1 MTEKRLSLG
10 VEIPNQ
16 NLKAADIPSS
26 TSSWD
31 EIAAFAGSF
40 NAYTNV
46 EAVRCRELAS
56 QQRMDFLESE
66 KLALEGSDSASYV
79 RSFFFIG
86 VRYATDTVAVSRRNR
101 KWFTP

>member
-16 NLKAADIPSS
+16 NLKASDIPSS

-40 NAYTNV
+40 THTRMLKPFVTGSWLPNK
-46 EAVRCRELAS
+46 EWIFSKVRSWRW
-56 QQRMDFLESE
+56 R
-66 KLALEGSDSASYV
+66 GSDSASYV